1 MISKGA
7 GKQMQSKKCPY
18 CSKEIPLA
26 AFICK
31 YCGKLLSEQAAETKS
46 RDLQYSN
53 AQAPW
58 RLFLLY
64 VLSFGLY
71 HFYWFYRNWKH
82 LKIQHNLKIRPGWR
96 TLVLFIPIVDII
108 LMSTQFRDIRDFLKK
123 AGLASYSVLTLGLIT
138 FGYIS
143 FKYISLFVFLYERAF
158 FESTYPRTTI
168 FDLIQFILY
177 VSAAFL
183 LVKVQISLN
192 KYWKSLQP
200 ELEMRTDFS
209 TREAIVILIGV
220 IFWLLT
226 IVGLFI
232 PEEYIRKLQQFE

>member
-1 MISKGA
+1 V
-7 GKQMQSKKCPY
+7 GKQMLSKKCPY

-31 YCGKLLSEQAAETKS
+31 YCGKLLSEQAEEAK
-46 RDLQYSN
+46 RIYPKYSN
-53 AQAPW
+53 AQATW

-71 HFYWFYRNWKH
+71 HYYWFYRNWKH

-96 TLVLFIPIVDII
+96 TLGLFIPIVDII
-108 LMSTQFRDIRDFLKK
+108 LMCTQFRDIRDFSKK
-123 AGLASYSVLTLGLIT
+123 AGLPSYSVLTLGLIT
-138 FGYIS
+138 FGYIL
-143 FKYISLFVFLYERAF
+143 FRYVSLFVFLYERAF

-168 FDLIQFILY
+168 FDLIQFIIY
-177 VSAAFL
+177 VLAAFL
-183 LVKVQISLN
+183 LIKVQATLSR
-192 KYWKSLQP
+192 YWRTLQP
-200 ELEMRTDFS
+200 ELDLRTDFS
-209 TREAIVILIGV
+209 TREAIVILIGC

-232 PEEYIRKLQQFE
+232 PEEYISKLQQLE